1 MKRLPDSELEIMLI
15 IWDAKKEVT
24 RAYIQQRLE
33 KSKDLAPTTI
43 LSFLSRLEAKGFLQV
58 EKRGRINYYYP
69 LVNHEEYVKNE
80 SKTILERFFGNSVK
94 NFVVQLNDT
103 KAVDKE
109 QIQELKEFLDS
120 LPSEETRR

>member
-15 IWDAKKEVT
+15 IWDAKQEVT
-24 RAYIQQRLE
+24 RAYIQEHLE

-43 LSFLSRLEAKGFLQV
+43 LSFLSRLEAKGFLKV

-69 LVNHEEYVKNE
+69 LVSHEEYVKNE

-103 KAVDKE
+103 KAVDKG

-120 LPSEETRR
+120 LPLEETER